1 MKYLTSVSL
10 HCLQRCQHFE
20 RVIIQ
25 TNYISI
31 HSVHQD
37 VSSDIC
43 FITGTCC
50 KMNQQTKCCIL
61 DLPNGFRNCS
71 FSKVFLCVINYTS
84 IDRTDQDL
92 SSEICFIIGTYS
104 RMNQSKIYYILL
116 WGPTNFPPLFFLI
129 FISIFLLFFNLLYI
143 VRKPRTRCIFWY
155 PYIKHQMQFKV

>member
-1 MKYLTSVSL
+1 MKYSTSVSL

-25 TNYISI
+25 RNYISI

-50 KMNQQTKCCIL
+50 KMNQQTKCCVL
-61 DLPNGFRNCS
+61 VLPNGFRNCS

-104 RMNQSKIYYILL
+104 RMNQPTIYYILVSPSRFQIL
-116 WGPTNFPPLFFLI
+116 QHLKSILMYNKC
-129 FISIFLLFFNLLYI
+129 ISVDRIHRDLSNQICFMTGTPCKLNL
-143 VRKPRTRCIFWY
+143 
-155 PYIKHQMQFKV
+155 